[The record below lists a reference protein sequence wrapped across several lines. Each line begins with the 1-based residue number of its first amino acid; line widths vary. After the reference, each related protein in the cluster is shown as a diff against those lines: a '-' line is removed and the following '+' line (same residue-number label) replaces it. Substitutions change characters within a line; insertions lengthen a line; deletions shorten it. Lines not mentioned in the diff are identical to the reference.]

1 MIIYFLG
8 FTQLGLV
15 QLANASQSRWTLA
28 YEPGGARTPVS
39 MTGGTARKSVGN
51 GALAA
56 GTLVLIYF
64 IWMAFEYLSVA
75 MVVSAI
81 RRCGRAILRVFDVR
95 AHRLRAMHGLGTISV
110 LLAVFFL
117 LNGAGA
123 SEVRSE
129 TAYIMARKGAEFVPG
144 EAGNHVRFL
153 LDDMSI
159 RHLDVC
165 TAPAFLNAQDA
176 ARLSKLLG
184 QTGKALT
191 IGDSGAA
198 IDVEVDAS
206 RAVPGS
212 VRPNTLAVHTAN
224 GTTVP
229 PFKCDVRETW
239 TAADGSTRSVLR
251 TDCLIMESCAHNLVS
266 LGKLARNEHVSTTIG
281 AADASSFLTL
291 RDSTRVPIL
300 NLGVLVIPSCA
311 KAAKVALG
319 MMARPVTQGARRVK
333 NVAGRV
339 VHCRGAHAGHR
350 VLRNWY
356 RCTSDV
362 DERWCKAVQD
372 EPCDACLTGNCPSVP
387 SDRSAPVVSKPGDL
401 VSTDTFKLGVKHV
414 HGGQINVFGAHDHFS
429 GVNFVCLLN
438 CVRGGMLAA

>member
-1 MIIYFLG
+1 MVHL
-8 FTQLGLV
+8 QLELWFSSISYGCL
-15 QLANASQSRWTLA
+15 
-28 YEPGGARTPVS
+28 
-39 MTGGTARKSVGN
+39 
-51 GALAA
+51 
-56 GTLVLIYF
+56 
-64 IWMAFEYLSVA
+64 AFEYLSVA

-81 RRCGRAILRVFDVR
+81 RRFGRAILRVFDVR

-224 GTTVP
+224 GTTSPRSSATSGRHGQRLTVP
-229 PFKCDVRETW
+229 RGPCCGQ
-239 TAADGSTRSVLR
+239 TA
-251 TDCLIMESCAHNLVS
+251 
-266 LGKLARNEHVSTTIG
+266 
-281 AADASSFLTL
+281 
-291 RDSTRVPIL
+291 
-300 NLGVLVIPSCA
+300 
-311 KAAKVALG
+311 
-319 MMARPVTQGARRVK
+319 
-333 NVAGRV
+333 
-339 VHCRGAHAGHR
+339 
-350 VLRNWY
+350 
-356 RCTSDV
+356 
-362 DERWCKAVQD
+362 
-372 EPCDACLTGNCPSVP
+372 
-387 SDRSAPVVSKPGDL
+387 
-401 VSTDTFKLGVKHV
+401 
-414 HGGQINVFGAHDHFS
+414 
-429 GVNFVCLLN
+429 
-438 CVRGGMLAA
+438 